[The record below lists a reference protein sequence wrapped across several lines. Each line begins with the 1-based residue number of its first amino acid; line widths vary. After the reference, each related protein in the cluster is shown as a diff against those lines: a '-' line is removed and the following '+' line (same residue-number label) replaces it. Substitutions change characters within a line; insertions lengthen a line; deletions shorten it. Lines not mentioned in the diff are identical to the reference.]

1 MSEPSIGTPPPPK
14 GGGAKLFGMNRNT
27 VIIIGVATLA
37 GVGYYIWKSR
47 KAATTTAANPN
58 QQTGTTGECTDANG
72 NPTPCEDMAGVDY
85 SGQLSVLQTEIESLL
100 AQQGTGT
107 TTGTTTTTTTPPPAA
122 TQVNQYPSI
131 SFTAKKLN
139 STAIAVQFK
148 ALTSP
153 TPVPTSYTIEA
164 WTVAG
169 AKASVQTVTA
179 PDSTGGSG
187 QYTITGLKAGTC
199 YNVRVWANGGKVAP
213 TGTTE
218 KVCL

>member
-1 MSEPSIGTPPPPK
+1 VSEPSIESPPAPK
-14 GGGAKLFGMNRNT
+14 GSGAKLFGLNRNT
-27 VIIIGVATLA
+27 VIIVGLATLA
-37 GVGYYIWKSR
+37 GVAYYIWKSR
-47 KAATTTAANPN
+47 KDAAATASTSSTQPG
-58 QQTGTTGECTDANG
+58 GTTGECMDANG

-85 SGQLSVLQTEIESLL
+85 SGQLSVLQTELESVL
-100 AQQGTGT
+100 AGQGTG
-107 TTGTTTTTTTPPPAA
+107 TTTTTTPPPATTP

-139 STAIAVQFK
+139 ATAIAVQFK
-148 ALTSP
+148 ALTTP
-153 TPVPTSYTIEA
+153 TPVPQSYTIEA

-199 YNVRVWANGGKVAP
+199 YNIRVWANGGKVAP

>member
-1 MSEPSIGTPPPPK
+1 VSESSIEPPPAPK

-27 VIIIGVATLA
+27 VIIVGLATVAGVA
-37 GVGYYIWKSR
+37 YYIWKSR
-47 KAATTTAANPN
+47 QGASTAAANPN

-85 SGQLSVLQTEIESLL
+85 SGQLSVLQTELESVL
-100 AQQGTGT
+100 AGQGTAATTTTSTGT
-107 TTGTTTTTTTPPPAA
+107 TTAP

-148 ALTSP
+148 ALTTP

-164 WTVAG
+164 WQLNG

-187 QYTITGLKAGTC
+187 QYTITGLHAGWC
-199 YNVRVWANGGKVAP
+199 YNVRVWANGGKTAP